1 MVLFFAFFSRYFAI
15 CKPLSF
21 AMHSQRAKHILYST
35 VVTAFLL
42 MLPALFMYGIRTVQ
56 LDNGLIGCTC
66 YIKDGYY
73 LTEWHVLFRTFQ
85 FLLNFALFIIISLL
99 YISVYRTVHQRIR
112 APSTPS
118 LHSPQTV
125 VQPKGLFR
133 QWSSTRRKVSP
144 APENVPSIRIDAGNT
159 RKKPSVSSVSS
170 VELNI
175 QIREICKNKKE
186 TNNMGSR
193 RRRRT
198 ESSRNYLGLTLLCGS
213 CIPCKEVK
221 RRESV
226 TPMVHSISRA
236 ESSSSQDDRTHS
248 VTSAPASMS
257 HDYEREDI
265 HPDPTAVRKI
275 SDGVLT
281 KQKDSNSARQFEG
294 MSTLNLF
301 AATSGKGHEKKEN
314 RVHGEEDT
322 LASPKS
328 QNRRNSDTNAIKI
341 GENNSSKKRISK
353 SKNKFNLTL
362 PSTDRHSIY
371 QAGMMVGKMRKIS
384 LPVSYRQNS
393 TDETTAYLSEAALN
407 QYQRT
412 RYKTA
417 MILLTVT
424 VVFLLTWT
432 PFWLLYIVFW
442 IDNEFWDNMN
452 YTEQNIFR
460 MLRYMYMI
468 NHAINPVIYAFA
480 HKQFRDDTKCVFKKI
495 CCRSRY

>member
-1 MVLFFAFFSRYFAI
+1 
-15 CKPLSF
+15 
-21 AMHSQRAKHILYST
+21 MHSQRAKLVLYST
-35 VVTAFLL
+35 VVTAFVL
-42 MLPALFMYGIRTVQ
+42 MVPALFMYGTRTVQ

-66 YIKDGYY
+66 YIRDRYY
-73 LTEWHVLFRTFQ
+73 LTKWHVLFRTFQ

-112 APSTPS
+112 APSSPS

-125 VQPKGLFR
+125 VQPKNLSR
-133 QWSSTRRKVSP
+133 HRSSKRRKVSP
-144 APENVPSIRIDAGNT
+144 APDNVPSIRIDAGDT

-175 QIREICKNKKE
+175 QIREICKNKTKKDR
-186 TNNMGSR
+186 GSCLARSRKR
-193 RRRRT
+193 RRND
-198 ESSRNYLGLTLLCGS
+198 SSSSYLGRTILCS
-213 CIPCKEVK
+213 CCIPCKEVK

-226 TPMVHSISRA
+226 TPMVRAISRA
-236 ESSSSQDDRTHS
+236 ESSSSQDDRNHS
-248 VTSAPASMS
+248 ITSAPASFC
-257 HDYEREDI
+257 HDYEREEDMR
-265 HPDPTAVRKI
+265 PDPSSVRKI
-275 SDGVLT
+275 SDGVFT
-281 KQKDSNSARQFEG
+281 KQKDSEPVRQFQE

-301 AATSGKGHEKKEN
+301 TATKMNQTSVKKEN
-314 RVHGEEDT
+314 RIRDEEDS
-322 LASPKS
+322 LASPKF
-328 QNRRNSDTNAIKI
+328 QNRRNSDGNVIRI
-341 GENNSSKKRISK
+341 GENNSSKKSPR

-371 QAGMMVGKMRKIS
+371 KAGMMVGKMRKIS

-393 TDETTAYLSEAALN
+393 TEETTAYLSEAALN

-412 RYKTA
+412 GYKTA

-424 VVFLLTWT
+424 VAFLLTWT
-432 PFWLLYIVFW
+432 PFWLLHIVTYV
-442 IDNEFWDNMN
+442 DPEFWDNLN

-480 HKQFRDDTKCVFKKI
+480 HKQFRDDMKSVFKKI
-495 CCRSRY
+495 CCRTRY